1 MSTIVELP
9 SQIWPALII
18 ALGSALGVL
27 RVFGFLNKPADAG
40 ELKVVQTKLEV
51 LEGFHHENRGEHG
64 VIREKN
70 EREHHEIR
78 VDISKVAES
87 LARIEGRLEKR

>member
-1 MSTIVELP
+1 MSTVVELP
-9 SQIWPALII
+9 SQFWPAVLI

-40 ELKVVQTKLEV
+40 ELKVVQAKLEV
-51 LEGFHHENRGEHG
+51 LEGFHHENRGEHET
-64 VIREKN
+64 IRGKN

-78 VDISKVAES
+78 VDISKVAAS